1 MVTTLNHELHTAT
14 LHSVTHILIIIIII
28 IIIIVIITLMV
39 QLCNVILYYFKKN
52 YQ

>member
-14 LHSVTHILIIIIII
+14 LHSVTHILIIII